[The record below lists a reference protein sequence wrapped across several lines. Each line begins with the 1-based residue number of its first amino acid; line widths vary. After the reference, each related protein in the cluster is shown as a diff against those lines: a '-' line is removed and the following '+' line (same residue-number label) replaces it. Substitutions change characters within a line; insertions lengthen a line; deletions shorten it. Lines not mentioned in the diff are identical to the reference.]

1 MSALTGCFLALC
13 CALCLGCLG
22 CADAPGRPV
31 PGPEVP
37 RPDQILDFATLYTK
51 NCAGCHGAKGKNGA
65 AISLSNPVYLAFA
78 GEATVRKITVNG
90 VADKLMPGFA
100 RSSGGTLTDPQ
111 IDSLV
116 HGIFHAWGHPNVLAG
131 GPVPPYSV
139 DEDANTNR
147 VKNGGQ
153 KMFADFCGRCHATA
167 AGLIVDPA
175 YLALVSDQS
184 LRNTIVAGRP
194 DLGMP
199 DWRSDIS
206 GPVGRAM
213 TDQEISSI
221 VAWLAAQRTTYPGQP
236 YSSPE

>member
-1 MSALTGCFLALC
+1 MSALTGFCLALC
-13 CALCLGCLG
+13 CALCLGCIG
-22 CADAPGRPV
+22 CADPPGHPA

-65 AISLSNPVYLAFA
+65 AISLSNSVYLAFA
-78 GEATVRKITVNG
+78 GEATVRKITANG
-90 VADKLMPGFA
+90 VGGKLMPGFA
-100 RSSGGTLTDPQ
+100 RSSGGTLTDAQ

-116 HGIFHAWGHPNVLAG
+116 HGIFQAWGHPGILAG
-131 GPVPPYSV
+131 SPPYTAGGKT
-139 DEDANTNR
+139 DANQ

-153 KMFADFCGRCHATA
+153 KMFAEFCGRCHATG
-167 AGLIVDPA
+167 AGSVVDPA

-184 LRNTIVAGRP
+184 LRSTIVAGRP

-213 TDQEISSI
+213 TDQEITGI
-221 VAWLAAQRTTYPGQP
+221 VAWLAAQRTTYPGHP